1 MGPKVRIDPCRSL
14 GNPWPI
20 GGRRASPPPAAR
32 RFRPWISEIRQP
44 GVRPFRGH
52 RVPASRRGR
61 PCPREGRRRPFR
73 CRSFLR
79 RSSRVR
85 RLHLPR
91 CLRCTRRCPRPPSRN
106 AIRRTPRSN
115 RPLPGRASATGI
127 VSLPLN
133 RRPRGNPGGRPGW
146 RRGSPPGVRF
156 PVRRAPDIDGPGGRS
171 GAGRRVPVPG
181 RWRVPG
187 AGDRA
192 LRTEDL
198 SSCPAHGSPRGSRMG
213 EPCDG
218 QDRARPVPNDPEPAR
233 GGSWRGPG
241 PPRRASLRGFPAGG
255 AIRSVGGAVPP
266 PASRGAFDQRS
277 TRSGRGERRGRVVP
291 GDPRALR

>member
-20 GGRRASPPPAAR
+20 AGRRGSPPPAAR

-61 PCPREGRRRPFR
+61 PCPWEGRRRPFR

-91 CLRCTRRCPRPPSRN
+91 CLRCPRRCPRPPSRN

-127 VSLPLN
+127 VSSPLN
-133 RRPRGNPGGRPGW
+133 RRPRGNPGGRPGR
-146 RRGSPPGVRF
+146 RRGSRPRPS
-156 PVRRAPDIDGPGGRS
+156 RR
-171 GAGRRVPVPG
+171 PVPG
-181 RWRVPG
+181 PSRPG
-187 AGDRA
+187 HRRSR
-192 LRTEDL
+192 RTVRCRPPRPRPRKVA
-198 SSCPAHGSPRGSRMG
+198 SSRRRRSCPPDRGSLELSG
-213 EPCDG
+213 PWISPWVPDG
-218 QDRARPVPNDPEPAR
+218 
-233 GGSWRGPG
+233 
-241 PPRRASLRGFPAGG
+241 
-255 AIRSVGGAVPP
+255 
-266 PASRGAFDQRS
+266 
-277 TRSGRGERRGRVVP
+277 
-291 GDPRALR
+291 